1 MNEGMENLK
10 EIEDLKKRVQEAEGE
25 LSIVKGIGNN
35 SPEMKSLKSEVAAL
49 KQQLHTERESL
60 KKEAD
65 ELMMKKIEHYEKEM
79 ALVREDAQVEI
90 LRLEKRSNELR
101 ELLRETVKELSNTKD
116 LNKSH
121 QKLNGELQVKLS
133 KYEDKAAHYR
143 RKAVL

>member
-10 EIEDLKKRVQEAEGE
+10 EVE
-25 LSIVKGIGNN
+25 
-35 SPEMKSLKSEVAAL
+35 AL

-65 ELMMKKIEHYEKEM
+65 ELMMKKIEHYEKEI
-79 ALVREDAQVEI
+79 ALVREDAQIEI
-90 LRLEKRSNELR
+90 L
-101 ELLRETVKELSNTKD
+101 TKD
-116 LNKSH
+116 KQLTELQNRLYSAEEVNQAH
-121 QKLNGELQVKLS
+121 QKLNGELQEKLS